1 MKIVK
6 KKIIGCYEI
15 LPQIHDDK
23 RGLFVKTF
31 HAPTFK
37 KFGLQ
42 VSFKEQYYST
52 SSKNVIRG
60 LHFQIPPK
68 DHAKLIYCILGEVV
82 DIVLVD
88 DVDVVDVLVL
98 VVVVVVRDDKYE

>member
-37 KFGLQ
+37 KFGSQ

-68 DHAKLIYCILGEVV
+68 DHAKLIYCTFGEVA
-82 DIVLVD
+82 DIVLDMRVGFPSYKNMFQSNLALKK
-88 DVDVVDVLVL
+88 VT
-98 VVVVVVRDDKYE
+98 